1 MEWVILVGVAV
12 LTAWYLRSRSRS
24 QGLGASR
31 SRSVGGQDLTRLHA
45 EAERYAEFNPFIR
58 DVVRTFKRTGRISSR
73 QVTAVREAITRIQ
86 EAQKAAP
93 HIGSI
98 GQDVT
103 VEGWVMRVDYHGKG
117 KGRRGRY
124 VVAASEGN
132 VIYDGPA
139 VLVGR
144 LGEVRFTAT
153 VRAHEY
159 SATGHC
165 DTVVDNVRDVA
176 VLKRPSES
184 YQKGG

>member
-1 MEWVILVGVAV
+1 MEWVILFGVAV
-12 LTAWYLRSRSRS
+12 MTAWFFKSRSRAP
-24 QGLGASR
+24 GAGAA
-31 SRSVGGQDLTRLHA
+31 RSVRRDASQLPAD
-45 EAERYAEFNPFIR
+45 AERFAEFNPFIR
-58 DVVRTFKRTGRISSR
+58 DVVRTFKRTGRISPR
-73 QVTAVREAITRIQ
+73 QVEAVHEAISRIE

-93 HIGSI
+93 HIGRI

-103 VEGWVMRVDYHGKG
+103 VEGWIMRVDYYGKG

-132 VIYDGPA
+132 VIYDGLA

-159 SATGHC
+159 SAAGHC
-165 DTVVDNVRDVA
+165 DTVVDNVSDV
-176 VLKRPSES
+176 VILKRPHES
-184 YQKGG
+184 YKKG